1 MKLTAVNTKEP
12 QLYTVKTRTLHTAVC
27 KKHQHIAMCAMI
39 GEQFITLDR
48 EFFCFGSGGGED
60 TQFVCPAGTAW
71 VTKRIGRT
79 AVNSIQDR
87 GGQEIEEKEKVSS

>member
-1 MKLTAVNTKEP
+1 
-12 QLYTVKTRTLHTAVC
+12 
-27 KKHQHIAMCAMI
+27 MCAMI

-48 EFFCFGSGGGED
+48 EFFCFGRGGGED

-71 VTKRIGRT
+71 VTKRIGPT
-79 AVNSIQDR
+79 PVNSIQDR